1 MSCQMGRKRRRYMRV
16 YRYDR
21 KYMDSKGLLGYWK
34 KRFGIL
40 LLFAAVFCVVFAG
53 KNWKGQKDSLTK
65 QQAETELTLSEEQKT
80 QVQKYLTDRD
90 LYKQQSAYN
99 QKALYMK
106 IDPEQKYTGA
116 LRYGFDQGA
125 DGFGYGEAVT
135 QIVNLFKSEE
145 AAAYL
150 ESQLAEQVSMD
161 TEGSRVSDLLTFDT
175 STGQVLVI
183 YVTAPDQEILDVLLH
198 ATDQYLM
205 QNIYPAVVQAR
216 GQFRCY
222 MLQTYQSVARDT
234 ALRDTQA
241 ANINLESTYAMQK
254 ETDYDALGKNEKKY
268 VKQYCKLS
276 VEERPQIGEPLAVK
290 PVSDAIQ
297 YKTVVKQEL
306 MGLLAGIL
314 TGLVG
319 LALCFAWT
327 GYIWTARNLKESF
340 HIPFAWNMPK
350 EEKQMH
356 LLFHFRNLTGKESGT
371 LCLLEM
377 GVVPAE
383 TSEAMCHKI
392 ADETKLT
399 VYRVQEAAVYE
410 EKQAGQ
416 CITEADA
423 ILICLSAGKIT
434 YGALEHTL
442 ENIAVYEEKVLGA
455 ILLQE

>member
-1 MSCQMGRKRRRYMRV
+1 MSCRMGRKRRRYMRV

-40 LLFAAVFCVVFAG
+40 LLFAAVFCLLFAG

-116 LRYGFDQGA
+116 LRYAFDQGA

-161 TEGSRVSDLLTFDT
+161 TEGSRVSELITFDT

-222 MLQTYQSVARDT
+222 MLQTYQSVTRDT
-234 ALRDTQA
+234 VLRDTQA

-254 ETDYDALGKNEKKY
+254 ETDYDALGKIEKKY
-268 VKQYCKLS
+268 VKQNCKLS

-290 PVSDAIQ
+290 PVSDGIQ
-297 YKTVVKQEL
+297 YKTVVKQAL

-356 LLFHFRNLTGKESGT
+356 LLFHFCNLTGKESGT

-383 TSEAMCHKI
+383 TSESMCHKI

-434 YGALEHTL
+434 YGALENTL

>member
-1 MSCQMGRKRRRYMRV
+1 MRV

-53 KNWKGQKDSLTK
+53 KNWKAQKDNLTK

-80 QVQKYLTDRD
+80 QVQKYLTDLD
-90 LYKQQSAYN
+90 LYEQQSAYN

-125 DGFGYGEAVT
+125 DGFEYGEAVT

-161 TEGSRVSDLLTFDT
+161 TEGSRVSELITFDT

-205 QNIYPAVVQAR
+205 QNIYPAVVQAC

-222 MLQTYQSVARDT
+222 MLQTYQYVARDT

-241 ANINLESTYAMQK
+241 ANINQESTYATQK
-254 ETDYDALGKNEKKY
+254 ETDYEALGKNEKKY

-290 PVSDAIQ
+290 PVSDGIQ
-297 YKTVVKQEL
+297 YKTVVKQAL

-327 GYIWTARNLKESF
+327 GYIWTTRNLKESF

-356 LLFHFRNLTGKESGT
+356 LLFHFRNLTGKERGT
-371 LCLLEM
+371 LCLLET

-383 TSEAMCHKI
+383 TLEVMCHKM
-392 ADETKLT
+392 ADETKLA
-399 VYRVQEAAVYE
+399 VYSVQEAAVYE
-410 EKQAGQ
+410 EKQAMQ
-416 CITEADA
+416 QLAEADA
-423 ILICLSAGKIT
+423 ILLCLPEGKIT

>member
-1 MSCQMGRKRRRYMRV
+1 M
-16 YRYDR
+16 
-21 KYMDSKGLLGYWK
+21 
-34 KRFGIL
+34 
-40 LLFAAVFCVVFAG
+40 
-53 KNWKGQKDSLTK
+53 
-65 QQAETELTLSEEQKT
+65 
-80 QVQKYLTDRD
+80 
-90 LYKQQSAYN
+90 
-99 QKALYMK
+99 
-106 IDPEQKYTGA
+106 
-116 LRYGFDQGA
+116 
-125 DGFGYGEAVT
+125 
-135 QIVNLFKSEE
+135 
-145 AAAYL
+145 
-150 ESQLAEQVSMD
+150 
-161 TEGSRVSDLLTFDT
+161 
-175 STGQVLVI
+175 
-183 YVTAPDQEILDVLLH
+183 
-198 ATDQYLM
+198 
-205 QNIYPAVVQAR
+205 
-216 GQFRCY
+216 
-222 MLQTYQSVARDT
+222 ARDT

-276 VEERPQIGEPLAVK
+276 AEERPQIGEPLAVK

-297 YKTVVKQEL
+297 YKTVVKQAL

-383 TSEAMCHKI
+383 TSESMCHKI

-423 ILICLSAGKIT
+423 ILICLPAGKIT

>member
-1 MSCQMGRKRRRYMRV
+1 MRV

-34 KRFGIL
+34 KRFGII
-40 LLFAAVFCVVFAG
+40 LLFVAVFCIVFAG
-53 KNWKGQKDSLTK
+53 KNWKEQKDSLKK

-80 QVQKYLTDRD
+80 QVQKYLTDLD
-90 LYKQQSAYN
+90 LYEQQSAYN

-106 IDPEQKYTGA
+106 IDPEQKYIGV

-125 DGFGYGEAVT
+125 EGFWYGEAVT
-135 QIVNLFKSEE
+135 QTVNLFRSED
-145 AAAYL
+145 AVSYL
-150 ESQLAEQVSMD
+150 EEQLADQLSMD
-161 TEGSRVSDLLTFDT
+161 TEGCRVSDLLTFDT
-175 STGQVLVI
+175 SAGQVLVI

-205 QNIYPAVVQAR
+205 QNIYPAVVQAC

-222 MLQTYQSVARDT
+222 MLQTYQYVARDT

-241 ANINLESTYAMQK
+241 ANINQESTYATQK
-254 ETDYDALGKNEKKY
+254 ETDYEALGKTEKKY
-268 VKQYCKLS
+268 VKQYCKLDAAQ
-276 VEERPQIGEPLAVK
+276 RPQIGESLTIET
-290 PVSDAIQ
+290 VSDGVR
-297 YKTVVKQEL
+297 YKTVVKQAL

-340 HIPFAWNMPK
+340 HIPFAWNIPK

-356 LLFHFRNLTGKESGT
+356 LLFHFRNLTGKERGT
-371 LCLLEM
+371 LCLLET

-383 TSEAMCHKI
+383 TLEVMCHKM

-399 VYRVQEAAVYE
+399 VYSVQEAAVYE
-410 EKQAGQ
+410 EKQAMQ
-416 CITEADA
+416 QLAEADA
-423 ILICLSAGKIT
+423 ILLCLPEGKIT

>member
-1 MSCQMGRKRRRYMRV
+1 
-16 YRYDR
+16 
-21 KYMDSKGLLGYWK
+21 
-34 KRFGIL
+34 
-40 LLFAAVFCVVFAG
+40 
-53 KNWKGQKDSLTK
+53 
-65 QQAETELTLSEEQKT
+65 
-80 QVQKYLTDRD
+80 
-90 LYKQQSAYN
+90 
-99 QKALYMK
+99 MK
-106 IDPEQKYTGA
+106 INPEQKYTGA

-161 TEGSRVSDLLTFDT
+161 TEGSRVSELLTFDT

-198 ATDQYLM
+198 VTDQYLM

-276 VEERPQIGEPLAVK
+276 AEERPQIGEPLAVK
-290 PVSDAIQ
+290 PVSDGIQ
-297 YKTVVKQEL
+297 YKTVVKQAL

-314 TGLVG
+314 AGLIC
-319 LALCFAWT
+319 LAFCFSWT
-327 GYIWTARNLKESF
+327 DYIWTARNLKDSF
-340 HIPFAWNMPK
+340 HISFAWDIPR

-356 LLFHFRNLTGKESGT
+356 LFYHFHNLTGKESGT

-399 VYRVQEAAVYE
+399 VYHVQEAAVYE

-416 CITEADA
+416 CIMEADA
-423 ILICLSAGKIT
+423 ILLCLPAGKIT

>member
-1 MSCQMGRKRRRYMRV
+1 MEKAVWNPPSLCR
-16 YRYDR
+16 
-21 KYMDSKGLLGYWK
+21 SFLLV
-34 KRFGIL
+34 I
-40 LLFAAVFCVVFAG
+40 CG

-161 TEGSRVSDLLTFDT
+161 TEGSRVSELITFDT

-222 MLQTYQSVARDT
+222 MLQTYQSVTRDT
-234 ALRDTQA
+234 VLRDTQA

-254 ETDYDALGKNEKKY
+254 ETDYDALGKIEKKY

-290 PVSDAIQ
+290 PVSDGIQ
-297 YKTVVKQEL
+297 YKTVVKQAL
-306 MGLLAGIL
+306 MG
-314 TGLVG
+314 
-319 LALCFAWT
+319 
-327 GYIWTARNLKESF
+327 
-340 HIPFAWNMPK
+340 
-350 EEKQMH
+350 
-356 LLFHFRNLTGKESGT
+356 

-383 TSEAMCHKI
+383 TSESMCHKI